1 MRMVAMR
8 SKKVGMARRRISF
21 IPPLLFLGDGVVVAV
36 LSSLSPRWER
46 RGSSTSCCCCCC
58 CFCFLSS
65 KYANG
70 RQRVIPRN
78 IIVVIAHGFS
88 KVLMWPSL
96 PVPSSS

>member
-8 SKKVGMARRRISF
+8 SKKVGMLRRRISL
-21 IPPLLFLGDGVVVAV
+21 IPPLLFLGDGAAAAVV
-36 LSSLSPRWER
+36 SSLLPRWER
-46 RGSSTSCCCCCC
+46 RGSSMSSCCCCL
-58 CFCFLSS
+58 FCFLSS
-65 KYANG
+65 QYANG

-88 KVLMWPSL
+88 KVLVWPSL